1 MDTNGMTAMRQPRL
15 SVMLAHRSE
24 LFRAELGEIIQ
35 QDPCLTLIAE
45 ANTAQAA
52 LDLFLKFQ
60 PDVALVDMRLP
71 DKSGFEVAQYIRQ
84 IRPTCFIIL
93 MTAASDPFVNEV
105 GRMLGVTAICDQNH
119 ELGRVREALKYVVG
133 RRS

>member
-1 MDTNGMTAMRQPRL
+1 M
-15 SVMLAHRSE
+15 V
-24 LFRAELGEIIQ
+24 Q
-35 QDPCLTLIAE
+35 QDPCLNLIAE

-60 PDVALVDMRLP
+60 PDVALVDVRLP

-84 IRPTCFIIL
+84 IRPACYIIL
-93 MTAASDPFVNEV
+93 MTAASDPFVEEV
-105 GRMLGVTAICDQNH
+105 GRMLGVTAICDQNN
-119 ELGRVREALKYVVG
+119 ELGRVREALKYVVA